1 MRVFEIVRRSLL
13 PTFAAVALLGSASL
27 EAQTI
32 TFNDPDPTKAL
43 NLGYDSPEAPAGSLN
58 SHLCRWGGQSISNGF
73 AGFNW
78 SGLAAV
84 DLQDYLY
91 SDQQQNWGRCFVNG
105 RMNAPTGNQLYYI
118 KDNQSRTGYQQQLS
132 QEASATTTNVLA
144 VSGGTTASFSRS
156 RSFVLESMLLGAGWG
171 NVSRLTVMGLL
182 DGQAQWL
189 DSFSFLGTGGA
200 ASTLATTKL
209 GGGSRSINQVL
220 FSAEYSGAGANFDP
234 YNTLGEQGIG
244 GYWETNPSRYATF
257 WVDNITF
264 REPPPTLFRLPPQT
278 VVPEPSTY
286 ALMAA
291 GLAALGIAAR
301 RRKRA

>member
-1 MRVFEIVRRSLL
+1 MRVFEIIRRFHL
-13 PTFAAVALLGSASL
+13 PTFAAVALLGGASL
-27 EAQTI
+27 KAQTI
-32 TFNDPDPTKAL
+32 TFNGPEATGS
-43 NLGYDSPEAPAGSLN
+43 NLGYDSPEAPAGLLN
-58 SHLCRWGGQSISNGF
+58 SHSCNWGGQSISNGF

-78 SGLAAV
+78 NGLAAV

-91 SDQQQNWGRCFVNG
+91 SDQQQQWGRCFVNG
-105 RMNAPTGNQLYYI
+105 RRNAPTGNKLYNI
-118 KDNQSRTGYQQQLS
+118 NDDQSLTGYQQQLS
-132 QEASATTTNVLA
+132 PEASKTNTNVLA
-144 VSGGTTASFSRS
+144 VSGGTIASFSRS
-156 RSFVLESMLLGAGWG
+156 RSFVLESMMLGAGWG
-171 NVSRLTVMGLL
+171 NVSKLSVMGLL
-182 DGQAQWL
+182 DGRTQWF

-200 ASTLATTKL
+200 ASTLTTTRL
-209 GGGSRSINQVL
+209 GAGSKSIDQVM
-220 FSAEYSGAGANFDP
+220 FSAEYTGSGANFDP

-244 GYWETNPSRYATF
+244 GYYETNPSRYATF

-264 REPPPTLFRLPPQT
+264 REPPPPVLRQVPPT

>member
-1 MRVFEIVRRSLL
+1 MRVFETICRSML
-13 PTFAAVALLGSASL
+13 PTFAAFALFGGASL
-27 EAQTI
+27 KAQTI
-32 TFNDPDPTKAL
+32 TFNDSEARGS

-58 SHLCRWGGQSISNGF
+58 SHSCRWGGQSISNGF

-78 SGLAAV
+78 NGLAAV

-91 SDQQQNWGRCFVNG
+91 SDQQQKWGRCFVNG
-105 RMNAPTGNQLYYI
+105 RTNFATGNKLYNI
-118 KDNQSRTGYQQQLS
+118 TDNQSRTGYQQQLL
-132 QEASATTTNVLA
+132 QEESKINTNVLA

-156 RSFVLESMLLGAGWG
+156 QSFVLESMLLGAGWG
-171 NVSRLTVMGLL
+171 NVSRLSVMGLL
-182 DGQAQWL
+182 DGRPQWF
-189 DSFSFLGTGGA
+189 DSFSFLGLGGA
-200 ASTLATTKL
+200 ASTLATTEL
-209 GGGSRSINQVL
+209 VGGSKSINQVM

-244 GYWETNPSRYATF
+244 GYWEANPSRYATF
-257 WVDNITF
+257 WVDNVTF
-264 REPPPTLFRLPPQT
+264 REAPPT